1 MNEWKCIYTANQRY
15 KAEIIK
21 GILANENIEAV
32 IMDRQDS
39 SYTVFG
45 DIQVYV
51 QPEDENLAVELIK
64 SAHIE

>member
-1 MNEWKCIYTANQRY
+1 MNEWKCVYTTTQRY
-15 KAEIIK
+15 KAEIVK
-21 GILANENIEAV
+21 GMLANENIEAV
-32 IMDRQDS
+32 IMDRKDS

-64 SAHIE
+64 SNHIE